1 MNTGKPLD
9 DKSITE
15 YRTQAELT
23 VNAQD
28 TKAWEVV
35 QRVREQFGKDCN
47 TTRAACQKAGVSHTL
62 YYNALQSPYVQGML
76 ASELAARKQVLHQV
90 LDRTW
95 APMLMNMANIASRG
109 DSKESVQAARLL
121 VELEKGLQE
130 DSKLLEGPGNKRHP
144 ARALLESAK
153 KATLRRT
160 TIVEEVEIEPD
171 EPVSDGN
178 PVIDMEPG

>member
-1 MNTGKPLD
+1 MTQSTEKD
-9 DKSITE
+9 TSITV
-15 YRTQAELT
+15 LT
-23 VNAQD
+23 VSPTD
-28 TKAWEVV
+28 VKHWETV
-35 QRVREQFGKDCN
+35 QKVREQLGRDCA
-47 TTRAACQKAGVSHTL
+47 TTRLACSRAGISHNL
-62 YYNALQSPYVQGML
+62 YYEALKNPYVQAQL
-76 ASELAARKQVLHQV
+76 AAELGARKQVLHQV
-90 LDRTW
+90 LEKAW
-95 APMLMNMANIASRG
+95 APMLINMANVAASG

-160 TIVEEVEIEPD
+160 TIVEEVEIGPD